1 MKNQSNYNKKK
12 IMLIKNMNNLK
23 NNRKAKKVNYLKK
36 LMSQKKIDY
45 YFKINFIKLNIN

>member
-36 LMSQKKIDY
+36 
-45 YFKINFIKLNIN
+45 INELEKDRLLF